1 MQRFAKGAGDKKPVP
16 PLTSSSIRALGA
28 HGMVSLVPG
37 KSHGLC
43 MPAALCNDA
52 ARADAL
58 REVLK
63 VREDVKAGIMPMW
76 LMRKYYPDEWGKFP
90 ETIPEPLA
98 RAHEKFN
105 LPAPLSF
112 DDPAGLANVVHMDN
126 PIDLGLILHWWLLN
140 QGAISKDASDE
151 GYDFLANVVEAMAD
165 MARAA
170 SIYARKAFEAKCWF
184 MLPRPEEVHGSK
196 DITAYDEGSPA
207 HSTYPAGHGAIA
219 FAEAQFLMKRF
230 VLVGEDGKRIPLP
243 MHILKP
249 LFDSA
254 YIWAMARTMAGV
266 HFAVDNLPFAVL
278 RSEV

>member
-1 MQRFAKGAGDKKPVP
+1 MQRFAKGAGDVKPVS
-16 PLTSSSIRALGA
+16 PLTSSNISALGA

-52 ARADAL
+52 ARATAL
-58 REVLK
+58 KEVLK
-63 VREDVKAGIMPMW
+63 VREDVKAGAMPRW
-76 LMRKYYPDEWGKFP
+76 LMRKYYPDEWGDFP

-112 DDPAGLANVVHMDN
+112 NDPAGLADVVHMDN
-126 PIDLGLILHWWLLN
+126 PIDLGLILHRWLLD
-140 QGAISKDASDE
+140 QGAISKDADEE
-151 GYDFLANVVEAMAD
+151 GYDFLANVTDAMED
-165 MARAA
+165 MGRAGARA
-170 SIYARKAFEAKCWF
+170 ARKAFEAKCWF

-219 FAEAQFLMKRF
+219 FGEARYLMKSF

-243 MHILKP
+243 MYILKP

-266 HFAVDNLPFAVL
+266 HFAVDNTPFAVL
-278 RSEV
+278 RSEI